1 MHADETILELVRQ
14 ALIVTLVIAGP
25 ILLAGIVVGFVISL
39 LQSVTSIQDQTLAFV
54 PKIVVMIV
62 AAIVLLP
69 WITAKLVQY
78 AVDLLRLG

>member
-1 MHADETILELVRQ
+1 MQADETILELVRQ

-25 ILLAGIVVGFVISL
+25 ILIAGIVVGFVISL

-69 WITAKLVQY
+69 WITAKLIEY
-78 AVDLLRLG
+78 AVDLLRLA